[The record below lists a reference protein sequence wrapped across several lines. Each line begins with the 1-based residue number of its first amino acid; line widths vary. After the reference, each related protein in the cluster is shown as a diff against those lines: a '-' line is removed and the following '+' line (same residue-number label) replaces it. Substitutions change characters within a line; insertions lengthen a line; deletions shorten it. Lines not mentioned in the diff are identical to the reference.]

1 MARRA
6 RVALLIVLVPAG
18 LYAALCVLLF
28 VVQRSMIY
36 FPVHEAPAPGAT
48 PVRFKTQGA
57 DLKLWAVE
65 RPGDSALLYFG
76 GNAEDV
82 GASVGRFAERLPE
95 TSLFFVNYRGYGGST
110 GTPTERTLVA
120 DAIAI
125 YDRIHE
131 RHSHISVVG
140 RSLGSGVAVQLASK
154 RQVARLV
161 LVTPFDSLARVA
173 QEHFPLFP
181 VAMLIRDRFDSVDR
195 APGISADTLIIVAE
209 EDEVIPRARTEAL
222 AAAFHAPRK
231 ILLKGA
237 THNSVDLDRR
247 YFDELAIFLGR

>member
-1 MARRA
+1 MT
-6 RVALLIVLVPAG
+6 LLIFLVPAG
-18 LYAALCVLLF
+18 LYVALCVLLF

-48 PVRFKTQGA
+48 AVRFETQGA
-57 DLKLWAVE
+57 DLKLWTVE
-65 RPGDSALLYFG
+65 RQGADALLYFG

-82 GASVGRFAERLPE
+82 GTSVGRFAARLPE
-95 TSLFFVNYRGYGGST
+95 TSLYFVNYRGYGGST
-110 GTPTERTLVA
+110 GTPTERNLVA

-131 RHSHISVVG
+131 QHARVSVLG

-173 QEHFPLFP
+173 QGHYPWFP
-181 VAMLIRDRFDSVDR
+181 VGMLIRDRFDSVDR
-195 APGISADTLIIVAE
+195 APGISAETLILVAE
-209 EDEVIPRARTEAL
+209 EDEVIPRARTDVL
-222 AAAFHAPRK
+222 VAAFHAPRVVV
-231 ILLKGA
+231 LKGA
-237 THNSVDLDRR
+237 THNSIDLDRQ
-247 YFDELAIFLGR
+247 YLDELAIFLGR

>member
-6 RVALLIVLVPAG
+6 RLTLLLFLVPAG
-18 LYAALCVLLF
+18 LYVAMCVLLF
-28 VVQRSMIY
+28 FVQRSMIY
-36 FPVHEAPAPGAT
+36 FPIQEAPAPGAA

-57 DLKLWAVE
+57 DLKLWTVE
-65 RPGDSALLYFG
+65 RPGADALLYFG

-82 GASVGRFAERLPE
+82 GASVERFAERLPE
-95 TSLFFVNYRGYGGST
+95 TSFYFVNYRGYGGST

-161 LVTPFDSLARVA
+161 LVTPFDSLAKVA
-173 QEHFPLFP
+173 QVHYPWFP
-181 VAMLIRDRFDSVDR
+181 VGMLIRDRFDSADR
-195 APGISADTLIIVAE
+195 APEISAETLIIVAE
-209 EDEVIPRARTEAL
+209 EDEVIPRARTDAL
-222 AAAFHAPRK
+222 IAAFHAPRVVV
-231 ILLKGA
+231 LKGA
-237 THNSVDLDRR
+237 THNSVDLDRQ
-247 YFDELAIFLGR
+247 YFDELAMFLGR